1 MTFRTPPAGKDAI
14 KKDRSVDSLIRRQ
27 AMLRLEREKKQQVLT
42 QAGSSRND
50 LQEKIARRAYQ
61 LYEEG
66 GCVNGND
73 MANWLKAERAI
84 LKQRPSA

>member
-1 MTFRTPPAGKDAI
+1 
-14 KKDRSVDSLIRRQ
+14 
-27 AMLRLEREKKQQVLT
+27 MLRLGREKKQQVLT
-42 QAGSSRND
+42 QSVSYPND

-73 MANWLKAERAI
+73 TDNWLKAEREV

>member
-1 MTFRTPPAGKDAI
+1 
-14 KKDRSVDSLIRRQ
+14 
-27 AMLRLEREKKQQVLT
+27 MLRLGREKKQQVLT
-42 QAGSSRND
+42 QSVSSPNH
-50 LQEKIARRAYQ
+50 LQEKIAWRAYQ

-73 MANWLKAERAI
+73 MDNWLKAEREI

>member
-1 MTFRTPPAGKDAI
+1 
-14 KKDRSVDSLIRRQ
+14 
-27 AMLRLEREKKQQVLT
+27 MLRVEKEKQHQART
-42 QAGSSRND
+42 QSVSSPND

-73 MANWLKAERAI
+73 MAHWLKAERAI